1 MILNDR
7 FLISSEIFVVVNKTQ
22 TDKFGWIIQHAQSL
36 TIVWM
41 YDIWYY

>member
-22 TDKFGWIIQHAQSL
+22 TDKFSWIIQHAQSL
-36 TIVWM
+36 KIVWM
-41 YDIWYY
+41 YIWY